1 MAYGDIISNIHT
13 NKSQYRESNG
23 VETVHAAVVL
33 RDSNTKGSA
42 AINYLS
48 NHLNLDK
55 LTAVK
60 ASNRAGL
67 YVGSAGDVLVLLS
80 GDSAPIVKGTA
91 NTNTANKL
99 VDSTAKFT
107 EEGGSLAD
115 IMEVVDLR
123 QAAAFEQMITSRE
136 RTVALRDELNKARGA
151 AEAMA
156 AIVGD
161 NLEGAFKRLNSAF
174 EGLLI
179 NFTESVLGK
188 SLQRAVDGFAN
199 LLNVV
204 SDFVD
209 IPMSEKLEEE
219 RTKILKMPDAPK
231 IEEED
236 I

>member
-107 EEGGSLAD
+107 EEGGGVQLRDVAVNTTDNTAGFVSIIDGDTSLQIAD
-115 IMEVVDLR
+115 IDN
-123 QAAAFEQMITSRE
+123 AAYDVFPDGNETYEIY
-136 RTVALRDELNKARGA
+136 
-151 AEAMA
+151 
-156 AIVGD
+156 
-161 NLEGAFKRLNSAF
+161 
-174 EGLLI
+174 
-179 NFTESVLGK
+179 
-188 SLQRAVDGFAN
+188 RAVLFQ
-199 LLNVV
+199 NVAAG
-204 SDFVD
+204 SFLPIQVD
-209 IPMSEKLEEE
+209 RVFDLGTTS
-219 RTKILKMPDAPK
+219 T
-231 IEEED
+231 D
-236 I
+236 IIAIY

>member
-33 RDSNTKGSA
+33 RDSNTKGSP

-91 NTNTANKL
+91 DTNTANKL

-107 EEGGSLAD
+107 EEGGG
-115 IMEVVDLR
+115 V
-123 QAAAFEQMITSRE
+123 Q
-136 RTVALRDELNKARGA
+136 LRDVAVNTTDNTAGFVS
-151 AEAMA
+151 
-156 AIVGD
+156 IIDGD
-161 NLEGAFKRLNSAF
+161 
-174 EGLLI
+174 
-179 NFTESVLGK
+179 T
-188 SLQRAVDGFAN
+188 SLQISDIDNAASDVFPDGNETYEIYRAVLFQNVAAGSFLPIQVDRVFA
-199 LLNVV
+199 LGTT
-204 SDFVD
+204 STD
-209 IPMSEKLEEE
+209 I
-219 RTKILKMPDAPK
+219 IA
-231 IEEED
+231 IY
-236 I
+236 

>member
-33 RDSNTKGSA
+33 RDSNTKGSP

-91 NTNTANKL
+91 DTNTANKL

-107 EEGGSLAD
+107 EEGGGVQLRDVAVNTTDNTAGFVSVIDSDTSLQIAD
-115 IMEVVDLR
+115 IDN
-123 QAAAFEQMITSRE
+123 AASDVFPDGNETYEIY
-136 RTVALRDELNKARGA
+136 
-151 AEAMA
+151 
-156 AIVGD
+156 
-161 NLEGAFKRLNSAF
+161 
-174 EGLLI
+174 
-179 NFTESVLGK
+179 
-188 SLQRAVDGFAN
+188 RAVLFQNVAAGSFLPIQVDRVFA
-199 LLNVV
+199 LGTT
-204 SDFVD
+204 STD
-209 IPMSEKLEEE
+209 I
-219 RTKILKMPDAPK
+219 IA
-231 IEEED
+231 IY
-236 I
+236 